1 MPTPRG
7 PKLAIRTAPYCTR
20 VARRS
25 STFLSTSVW
34 QSWPQILLLSFLSA
48 FFFLFLFI
56 VSQCFKAMQSPRLPA
71 YICPC
76 FVSLRRPPDV
86 LTADI
91 SSCPAVSVSLPALAY
106 RYPCSRP
113 GSPPCWYNYFL
124 PPHSQPPPPN
134 RLLLNSFL
142 PVRRA
147 SSLLHPQVLLPI
159 WSRLLEP
166 ELCGA
171 SLDGLTQAASTTC
184 ASRSLPSST
193 RRQFTNA
200 NH

>member
-34 QSWPQILLLSFLSA
+34 QSRPQILLPSFLSA

-56 VSQCFKAMQSPRLPA
+56 VCQCFKAMQSPRLPA

-106 RYPCSRP
+106 HYASMLVQL
-113 GSPPCWYNYFL
+113 L
-124 PPHSQPPPPN
+124 PPPPILNPPPN

-142 PVRRA
+142 LVRRA
-147 SSLLHPQVLLPI
+147 SSLLHSQVLLPI
-159 WSRLLEP
+159 WSSLLEP

-171 SLDGLTQAASTTC
+171 SLDRLTHAASTTC